1 MKKVFAAN
9 ETLIEMILGI
19 LLFGG
24 VIWLVGIWFVP
35 EKRLFTVGLWLG
47 IVIAWLAG
55 WHMARTLDKGMELG
69 AAATKYIISQN
80 MLRYLLIVVAYGVIC
95 VTQIGNPIAA
105 FIGIMGLKAGAY
117 LQPLAHRVITKEK
130 RR

>member
-47 IVIAWLAG
+47 IVIACLAG

-80 MLRYLLIVVAYGVIC
+80 MLRYLLTVVAYGVIC

-130 RR
+130 GR

>member
-9 ETLIEMILGI
+9 ETLLEMILGI

-24 VIWLVGIWFVP
+24 LIWFAGIWFVSQ
-35 EKRLFTVGLWLG
+35 RLLFTTGLWLG
-47 IVIAWLAG
+47 IVIAVLAG

-69 AAATKYIISQN
+69 AAATKYLITQN
-80 MLRYLLIVVAYGVIC
+80 MLRYLIIVIAYGVIC
-95 VTQIGNPIAA
+95 ITQIGNPIAA

-117 LQPLAHRVITKEK
+117 LQPLAHRTMTKEK

>member
-47 IVIAWLAG
+47 IVIACVAG